1 MRPWDE
7 NYVDDGG
14 LRPQDDVSLERFLAQ
29 GDRTSLKGV
38 GRRQGDRTSLKGVG
52 TPFFSGREAE
62 VNTFRGAARAL
73 AIGESAKDAM
83 GETPAKTWPEH
94 AWPHGRARDQL

>member
-14 LRPQDDVSLERFLAQ
+14 LRPQDDVSLERFLA
-29 GDRTSLKGV
+29 
-38 GRRQGDRTSLKGVG
+38 QGDRTSLKGVG